1 MPTTDRCLKMK
12 NRRFMALAGI
22 GLIAVLA
29 GCSKQEATNT
39 NVPPP
44 SPPTPTAGGVKQP
57 GGATPDMNVY
67 PAPAGVKTGLE
78 GGRKGP

>member
-1 MPTTDRCLKMK
+1 MS
-12 NRRFMALAGI
+12 NHRFLALAGMI
-22 GLIAVLA
+22 LLLA
-29 GCSKQEATNT
+29 FVGCSKQEATNT

-44 SPPTPTAGGVKQP
+44 SAPTPTAGGVKQP